1 MTGEAANLNV
11 CVSWNALIKR
21 RKGTWSL
28 TNQSVPVYASLLIL
42 QTYNFYSTASKCPEN
57 NRHSTRW
64 KIASHLGHTST
75 DNEELRFTRGFHPFM
90 AKLTDFIF
98 HRILIFLILWVF
110 FGLLTPNL
118 KQVAIPYTPSP
129 HPSHSSMSRKTITVY
144 LLYACAIIILTIW
157 AKVNQRCISYRVCP
171 Q

>member
-1 MTGEAANLNV
+1 MHYYPLKFYHVIPHPSN
-11 CVSWNALIKR
+11 IY
-21 RKGTWSL
+21 TWSSSFYKRHCHFL
-28 TNQSVPVYASLLIL
+28 RICCLSGLLFPGN
-42 QTYNFYSTASKCPEN
+42 TG
-57 NRHSTRW
+57 

-129 HPSHSSMSRKTITVY
+129 HPSHSSMSRKTITIY
-144 LLYACAIIILTIW
+144 LLYACAIIILTI
-157 AKVNQRCISYRVCP
+157 
-171 Q
+171 